1 MAKKKGLE
9 AGDRGLGTLTG
20 NGRAGI
26 RRASSAQSSVPSP
39 QSRPSELL
47 TRAQK
52 LDLYYWMRLTR
63 SLEER
68 LVALYRQ
75 TKVVG
80 GLFRSL
86 GQEADAV
93 GSAYAL
99 ERRDI
104 LSPLIRNLVSM
115 LVKGATPLEIL
126 RQYMAKGD
134 SPTRGRELNIHF
146 GDTDRGFI
154 GQISPLGDMV
164 PVMAGVTM
172 TFKMR
177 RQDRVGLVYVG
188 DGATSTG
195 AFHEGMNFAAVQR
208 LPLVVIVENNGYAYS
223 TPISK
228 QTAARQFVDKAI
240 GYGVPGLQADGNDVL
255 AVYDVTKQAVDHARA
270 GGGVTLI
277 ELMTYRRKGHAE
289 HDNQSYVPAGEIE
302 RWAAENDPLD
312 RYLVVLRNQIGA
324 SDDEIAAIDARV
336 IAEVDAAT
344 DEAEKSPPPEPLDAL
359 LGVYADPPSERPL
372 WFRAGTERAVD
383 VNERPE
389 GWGTWQ
395 TPARSESA

>member
-1 MAKKKGLE
+1 MRDAAEPASRLPSP
-9 AGDRGLGTLTG
+9 AS
-20 NGRAGI
+20 
-26 RRASSAQSSVPSP
+26 RASAS
-39 QSRPSELL
+39 L
-47 TRAQK
+47 TRAQQ

-104 LSPLIRNLVSM
+104 LSPLIRNLGSM

-164 PVMAGVTM
+164 PVMAGVTL

-195 AFHEGMNFAAVQR
+195 AFHEGINLAAVQR

-223 TPISK
+223 TPIEK
-228 QTAARQFVDKAI
+228 QTAAKQFVDKAI
-240 GYGVPGLQADGNDVL
+240 GYGVHGSQADGNDVL
-255 AVYDVTKQAVDHARA
+255 AVYDVTKAAVDRARA

-302 RWAAENDPLD
+302 RWAAENDPID
-312 RYLVVLRNQIGA
+312 RYLVVIREELGA
-324 SDDEIAAIDARV
+324 TDEEIAAIDNRV
-336 IAEVDAAT
+336 AAEVDAAT
-344 DEAEKSPPPEPLDAL
+344 DEAERSAAPEPLDAL
-359 LGVYADPPSERPL
+359 VGVYADPPIERPL
-372 WFRAGTERAVD
+372 WFREGTDRAVD

-395 TPARSESA
+395 AARGGSA